1 MVSFRKTVLP
11 AKSERVLTRT
21 ASPLRFIDGFVF
33 SRILWLVVLPTLV
46 LAHLA
51 FTMPAFSLQGSIQP
65 PSEKLEGVGVDE
77 KLNSPIPLD
86 LTFLDENAQKV
97 QLRDFFSE
105 EKPVALTLNYYEC
118 PMLCT
123 LQLNGLA
130 EAIKDLGFVPGKEF
144 ELVTVSINPE
154 ETPEL
159 ARSKKQNYISYLGN
173 PEASLGWHFLTGEE
187 DNIRALA
194 DAVGFRYRYDPETGE
209 FAHVAVVVVLT
220 PQGIISRYLYGV
232 QYEAKVL
239 RLSLIEASR
248 GEIGTP
254 LDKII
259 LYCYRYDASAG
270 RYTPIAMNIVRLSGL
285 ITLGVLGFLLGTFW
299 IKDISKQK
307 KATQKS

>member
-1 MVSFRKTVLP
+1 
-11 AKSERVLTRT
+11 
-21 ASPLRFIDGFVF
+21 
-33 SRILWLVVLPTLV
+33 
-46 LAHLA
+46 
-51 FTMPAFSLQGSIQP
+51 MPAFSLQGSIQP